1 MEARCPNSRMQA
13 TVPVKL
19 KTRSVPALDRALSA
33 LEMLASSKHGLT
45 LPEISAALKVPKSS
59 AHSLLLTLERRGYL
73 HRNVKTNRYLFG
85 LQLFSLAN
93 MALAGIE
100 LREKAA
106 PFLRALMGRSRL
118 TAHLAV
124 LDHNEAVLVDKAE
137 PPGIFKLATWL
148 GKRMELHCTG
158 LGKAMLAHFAESE
171 LEQVIRQRG
180 LPRHND
186 NTIASAKRLKD
197 ELAKVRRNGY
207 AIDDEEDE
215 IGYRCIGAAI
225 FDAAGRVLGS
235 VSVSGD
241 VEHVGPELLPQ
252 LAEQVKQCAG
262 SISAIMG
269 FSAQA

>member
-1 MEARCPNSRMQA
+1 MQA
-13 TVPVKL
+13 TVSANL

-33 LEMLASSKHGLT
+33 LEVLASSRHGLT
-45 LPEISAALKVPKSS
+45 LPELSAALKVPKSS

-73 HRNVKTNRYLFG
+73 HRNLKTNRYLFG

-106 PFLRALMGRSRL
+106 PFVRALTGRIRL

-124 LDHNEAVLVDKAE
+124 LDHQEAVLIDKAE
-137 PPGIFKLATWL
+137 PPGVYKLATWL

-158 LGKAMLAHFAESE
+158 VGKAMLAYFTDEE
-171 LEQVIRQRG
+171 LEAVIRQRG

-186 NTIASAKRLKD
+186 NTIASPKRLRD

-207 AIDDEEDE
+207 AVDDEEEE
-215 IGYRCIGAAI
+215 IGYRCIGSAI
-225 FDAAGRVLGS
+225 FDNSGKVLGG

-241 VEHVGPELLPQ
+241 VEQVGPDRLPQ
-252 LAEQVKQCAG
+252 IAEQVKQCAG
-262 SISAIMG
+262 SVSAILG
-269 FSAQA
+269 FSGQPE